1 MNCIS
6 CEWGKAK
13 KKCRES
19 QQALRKLF
27 SLFFLFL
34 FCFGWS
40 VYSTVSWVGQT
51 GRRTEQTEQTAGRC
65 RALGHGWI
73 HLSLG
78 RIRNRDK
85 LTSLPGAIT
94 LLVVF
99 DLRCR
104 PEGASASGGAGV
116 ERSRVPSAGTFFSSL
131 MLVMIDSFVERSPSG
146 PDRSCLSGVRVG
158 KVRKK
163 TGERVGSDEGVEAR
177 VSYHFAGRRVSQ
189 FANESL
195 TGYLGISRDASNDI
209 SA

>member
-1 MNCIS
+1 
-6 CEWGKAK
+6 
-13 KKCRES
+13 
-19 QQALRKLF
+19 
-27 SLFFLFL
+27 
-34 FCFGWS
+34 
-40 VYSTVSWVGQT
+40 
-51 GRRTEQTEQTAGRC
+51 
-65 RALGHGWI
+65 
-73 HLSLG
+73 
-78 RIRNRDK
+78 
-85 LTSLPGAIT
+85 
-94 LLVVF
+94 
-99 DLRCR
+99 
-104 PEGASASGGAGV
+104 
-116 ERSRVPSAGTFFSSL
+116 VPSAGTFFSSL